1 MMHEVMTLYEV
12 SLIYYQKT
20 NSAANK
26 NLASVINKWKDSSKY
41 FYRLVS
47 SYIFSHDDMSYQY
60 DLK

>member
-1 MMHEVMTLYEV
+1 MTLYEV